1 MENPQTKRQMYQP
14 LTPQNTNPD
23 IAALSTIGMRIRK
36 SIMDGH
42 PGNSQYSYNPQFGT
56 QSASSQPT
64 PLYQRTPLPAHMS
77 QPPSLTNEGSTFQ
90 SGLNVSEW
98 GAPNVHVTTLPLMGT
113 KRKFSDEPEQDDG
126 YSDFKQFGGYGANNG
141 RVSSFGSWEEFTQR
155 NGALKF
161 DEDFWKVC
169 SHLSLEQARALA
181 HGFSVLSVVTFA
193 ISF

>member
-64 PLYQRTPLPAHMS
+64 PLYQRTPLPSHMS

-98 GAPNVHVTTLPLMGT
+98 GCPKCACDD
-113 KRKFSDEPEQDDG
+113 FAADG
-126 YSDFKQFGGYGANNG
+126 YQKE
-141 RVSSFGSWEEFTQR
+141 VQR
-155 NGALKF
+155 R
-161 DEDFWKVC
+161 
-169 SHLSLEQARALA
+169 ARARWWVQWLQA
-181 HGFSVLSVVTFA
+181 VWRIRRKQRPREQFWLVGGVYPA
-193 ISF
+193 ERCA